1 MPDTTID
8 PAAREVLEFW
18 FGTAG
23 GTGHGQPRREW
34 FAKNEAFDRQIRE
47 RFRAQIEAALAG
59 RLADWAGNPQGALA
73 LVIVLDQF
81 TRNSFRDTPR
91 MFAGDAQA
99 LDLARRIVAQGWDA
113 SLPPLQRWFCYLPFE
128 HAEDLAMQR
137 ESLRLFGLLRDDP
150 GAGGALEWAQRHYD
164 VIERFGRFPHRNEI
178 LGRASTPAEIEFLN
192 QPGSR
197 F

>member
-8 PAAREVLEFW
+8 PAAREVLDFW
-18 FGTAG
+18 FGAAG
-23 GTGHGQPRREW
+23 SAQHGQPRREW
-34 FAKNEAFDRQIRE
+34 FAKDTAFDQQILE
-47 RFRAQIEAALAG
+47 RFGARIEAALAG
-59 RLADWAGNPQGALA
+59 RLTDWAGTPEGALA
-73 LVIVLDQF
+73 LIIVLDQL

-99 LDLARRIVAQGWDA
+99 LDLACRVVALGWDA
-113 SLPPLQRWFCYLPFE
+113 RLSSLQRWFCYLPFE

-137 ESLRLFGLLRDDP
+137 ESLRLFGALRDDAQ
-150 GAGGALEWAQRHYD
+150 AGGALQWAQRHYE

-178 LGRASTPAEIEFLN
+178 LGRASTPAELEFLN